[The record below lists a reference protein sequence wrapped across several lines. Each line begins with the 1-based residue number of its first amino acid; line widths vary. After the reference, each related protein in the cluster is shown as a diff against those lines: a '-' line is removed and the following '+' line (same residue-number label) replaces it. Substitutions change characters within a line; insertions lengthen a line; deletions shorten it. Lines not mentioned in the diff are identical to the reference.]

1 MGHAILT
8 KQEDKNPKI
17 PSCFNNVCIPPTFA
31 MYVYWNT
38 PLCLDNIGLS
48 VTLSMYFH
56 WNILHPYWN
65 NVQIPVILF
74 MNFYWNIPHPCL
86 DNVRIPVILSMYFCW
101 KILYPCLDN
110 VWIAVRLHQRQLWL
124 IRVCLTVFQTFRIIP
139 IQYKT
144 QGFLSFVC
152 MYVLNAQGTLPGSS
166 NGVDWR
172 FLVKASSHQMEKIR
186 NYNLSATNLFFKW

>member
-56 WNILHPYWN
+56 WNILHPYWK
-65 NVQIPVILF
+65 NVQIRVLLF
-74 MNFYWNIPHPCL
+74 MYFYLNIPHPCL
-86 DNVRIPVILSMYFCW
+86 DNVRIPVILSLYFHW
-101 KILYPCLDN
+101 KIPYPCLNN
-110 VWIAVRLHQRQLWL
+110 VWIAVTLGGRGGGMHFTRTIRSGSL
-124 IRVCLTVFQTFRIIP
+124 IYFSLVHLGWRIFPLGQTFY
-139 IQYKT
+139 QSYN
-144 QGFLSFVC
+144 FLAF
-152 MYVLNAQGTLPGSS
+152 YVLAWMS
-166 NGVDWR
+166 
-172 FLVKASSHQMEKIR
+172 
-186 NYNLSATNLFFKW
+186 FKDSKRRWSPN